1 MRPAATRKLI
11 AASRGDEFSPNS
23 TSIGDERG
31 KEPRMTDRL
40 IARSRSTIVL
50 VAGAVAA
57 WAVTVDRMRGMDAGP
72 GTDLGGLGWFAGI
85 WVTMMAAMMLPS
97 VAPMVLA
104 FARLTK
110 ERARRGQAVLVP
122 TWVFVAGYFAA
133 WTAYGLVAYGLF
145 RAVDAVDGGALAWDR
160 AGPYLAGGAIVAEGI
175 YQLKPV
181 KE

>member
-11 AASRGDEFSPNS
+11 AASHRDEFSPTG

-72 GTDLGGLGWFAGI
+72 GTDLGGLGLVRRNL
-85 WVTMMAAMMLPS
+85 VTITA
-97 VAPMVLA
+97 
-104 FARLTK
+104 
-110 ERARRGQAVLVP
+110 AVLLSS
-122 TWVFVAGYFAA
+122 AA
-133 WTAYGLVAYGLF
+133 PPARHSAPPAQ
-145 RAVDAVDGGALAWDR
+145 R
-160 AGPYLAGGAIVAEGI
+160 
-175 YQLKPV
+175 
-181 KE
+181 